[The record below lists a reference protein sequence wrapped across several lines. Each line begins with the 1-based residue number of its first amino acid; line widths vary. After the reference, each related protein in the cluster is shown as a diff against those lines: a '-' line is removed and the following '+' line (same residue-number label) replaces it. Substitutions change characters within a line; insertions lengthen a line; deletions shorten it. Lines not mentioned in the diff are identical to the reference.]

1 MDGRGAAEDD
11 ERLQEKGCDQQ
22 SLFLARIWNQALNP
36 RISALFCRLAVR
48 LAEQVCVSVAG
59 AGSAQQSTSLLCE
72 VFPVGAVPPPWS
84 CVFETTTVLVNQDH
98 GRETLLQFQWAN
110 LFPMVIFVS
119 KI

>member
-1 MDGRGAAEDD
+1 MGGGEYGQRDGRGAAEDD

-48 LAEQVCVSVAG
+48 LAEQVCVSVAS

-72 VFPVGAVPPPWS
+72 VFPCWCCPSSLELHV
-84 CVFETTTVLVNQDH
+84 
-98 GRETLLQFQWAN
+98 
-110 LFPMVIFVS
+110 
-119 KI
+119 